1 MQEQVS
7 KKWEREIEFS
17 FPYYLVVCPT
27 FSTQKLITFPFQT
40 LLVNINEVSFL
51 LVIITFSPLVG
62 SLNLCRFMA
71 FNTQDLS
78 LIIASSVNLSACLE
92 LWALMNICYLVEL
105 FPFSA

>member
-7 KKWEREIEFS
+7 KKCKREIEFS
-17 FPYYLVVCPT
+17 FPYYYLMVCRT

-62 SLNLCRFMA
+62 SLNLCHFMA
-71 FNTQDLS
+71 FNTQELS
-78 LIIASSVNLSACLE
+78 IIIAS
-92 LWALMNICYLVEL
+92 
-105 FPFSA
+105 